1 MAAEGCTYLPAN
13 ASRDC
18 GAERRPCAEAAA
30 MSEET
35 RSLCIAIAQ
44 SVLWSAVS
52 ESDLIFLI
60 AIKKICF
67 QGTRST
73 TSTTTTSTT
82 SSRVGTRTSAQ
93 RERKERDRERE
104 REKNERAPKI
114 ATEWYPLTP

>member
-73 TSTTTTSTT
+73 TKYLLVLLVVESVPV
-82 SSRVGTRTSAQ
+82 RVLKGSGK
-93 RERKERDRERE
+93 REIERERE
-104 REKNERAPKI
+104 RRMRERQR
-114 ATEWYPLTP
+114 

>member
-35 RSLCIAIAQ
+35 SNSFRSLCIAIAQ

-60 AIKKICF
+60 AIKKNLF
-67 QGTRST
+67 
-73 TSTTTTSTT
+73 
-82 SSRVGTRTSAQ
+82 SRYS
-93 RERKERDRERE
+93 
-104 REKNERAPKI
+104 
-114 ATEWYPLTP
+114 

>member
-73 TSTTTTSTT
+73 TSTTSTT